1 MASSTGRSPAP
12 RSTRPEGKSMA
23 LTGQDILNAVNKLP
37 LPQKIAVVAVVVVL
51 VTAGNWYFMVDPKLT
66 EITQKQG
73 QLRTLEDDL
82 IQKQSIANNL
92 AQFKHEKEV
101 LERRLA
107 QALTELPNE
116 SNIDDLIKSLSDIG
130 IKSGLTINSIEP
142 QAEQRQS
149 FYASIPIVMSVTGN
163 YHEIGV
169 FLDSLSKLARI
180 VNVTNM
186 RMGGA
191 KMVNEKLVVNANYI
205 ATTFRFLPEANTP
218 RPAK

>member
-1 MASSTGRSPAP
+1 
-12 RSTRPEGKSMA
+12 MA
-23 LTGQDILNAVNKLP
+23 LTGQDVLNTVNKLP
-37 LPQKIAVVAVVVVL
+37 LPQKIAVIAVAAVL
-51 VTAGNWYFMVDPKLT
+51 ITAGNWYFLVDPKLT
-66 EITQKQG
+66 EITQKQST
-73 QLRTLEDDL
+73 LRTLEDEL

-116 SNIDDLIKSLSDIG
+116 ANIDDLIKSLSDIG

-149 FYASIPIVMSVTGN
+149 FYAAIPIVMSVTGN

-180 VNVTNM
+180 VNVTNIK
-186 RMGGA
+186 MGQA
-191 KMVNEKLVVNANYI
+191 RVANEKLLINATYI
-205 ATTFRFLPEANTP
+205 ATTFRFVPEANTP

>member
-1 MASSTGRSPAP
+1 
-12 RSTRPEGKSMA
+12 MA
-23 LTGQDILNAVNKLP
+23 LTGQDVLNNINKLP
-37 LPQKIAVVAVVVVL
+37 LGQKIAVVAIVVAL
-51 VTAGNWYFMVDPKLT
+51 LTGGNWYFFIDPKQG

-73 QLRTLEDDL
+73 QLRGLEDEL

-92 AQFKHEKEV
+92 AQFKHEKEI

-116 SNIDDLIKSLSDIG
+116 ANIDDLIRSLSEIG
-130 IKSGLTINSIEP
+130 TKSGLTINSIEP

-149 FYASIPIVMSVTGN
+149 FYAAIPIVMSVTGN

-180 VNVTNM
+180 VNVTNIK
-186 RMGGA
+186 MGQA
-191 KMVNEKLVVNANYI
+191 RVANEK
-205 ATTFRFLPEANTP
+205 
-218 RPAK
+218 

>member
-1 MASSTGRSPAP
+1 
-12 RSTRPEGKSMA
+12 MA
-23 LTGQDILNAVNKLP
+23 LTGQDVLNAVNKLP
-37 LPQKIAVVAVVVVL
+37 LPQKIAVLAVAVAL
-51 VTAGNWYFMVDPKLT
+51 ITAGNWYLLVDPKLT

-73 QLRTLEDDL
+73 QLRTLEDEL

-116 SNIDDLIKSLSDIG
+116 ANIDDLIKSLSDIG

-142 QAEQRQS
+142 QGEQRQS
-149 FYASIPIVMSVTGN
+149 FYAQIPIVMSVSGN

-169 FLDSLSKLARI
+169 FLDALSKLARI
-180 VNVTNM
+180 VNVTNIKM
-186 RMGGA
+186 SGA
-191 KMVNEKLVVNANYI
+191 KMQNDKLVLGASYV
-205 ATTFRFLPEANTP
+205 ATTFRFLPEA
-218 RPAK
+218 AKAQGAPK